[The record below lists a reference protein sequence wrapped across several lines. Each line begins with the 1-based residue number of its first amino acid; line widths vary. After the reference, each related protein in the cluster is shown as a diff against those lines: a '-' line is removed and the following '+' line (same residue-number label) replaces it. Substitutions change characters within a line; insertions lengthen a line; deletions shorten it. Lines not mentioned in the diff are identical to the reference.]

1 MGIDIVCGIALALLC
16 WRAFRQG
23 FARQV
28 IQLCGLALGVVFA
41 EPIAIKALP
50 LVDKYAPSMPATLRG
65 PTLALG
71 ALFVVWLGASAVEI
85 GKAHV

>member
-1 MGIDIVCGIALALLC
+1 MGIDIVCGIALVLLC

-41 EPIAIKALP
+41 EPIAEP
-50 LVDKYAPSMPATLRG
+50 LSP
-65 PTLALG
+65 
-71 ALFVVWLGASAVEI
+71 
-85 GKAHV
+85 